1 MSYEDVSSWL
11 SALGYGGI
19 GKALI
24 TRTGDVGRRP
34 YASELRDLLDEDGA
48 YRLDAVYLVEDTPTV
63 CFIKASRLPDETVVD
78 RLRQRLWNQNLASA
92 LLVLSNDE
100 LRAYSVPQWRKGDS
114 FQSLKA
120 SEARPDGNWSAS
132 EFESSTIQQRLSTW
146 FDPDRRVDRD
156 LLRQLSAAVLQMT
169 SGPTPAIPS
178 QLQAQMVMAQVLFI
192 SYLEH
197 RGIIGD
203 EYRRVHDLGKFHELI
218 KKRDAF
224 AIDKLLIQLKSDFNG
239 DFLRPREILWARLDR
254 RALDIIDRFLSRV
267 DLETGQRDFW
277 NYDFSQIPVELLSG
291 LYETFLQDKKKVD
304 GAYYTPRVLAELAV
318 EQAFEDIDDLSR
330 LKVYDGAC
338 GSGIL
343 LTTAFRKIIA
353 YQEYRLDRV
362 LDIRER
368 IELLHSTIYGGDINR
383 IACRVTAFSLYL
395 CLLERLTPSDLIRLH
410 TDGECKLPH
419 LINTN
424 IAEGRIKGDFFS
436 PRNQFAASGG
446 FDIILSNPPWR
457 ELKAG
462 EGLNAV
468 KWAAE
473 HKVAMPHKQIA
484 AAFSARA
491 RCAVRHGG
499 RIVLL
504 LPSSLITAPTNA
516 DFLRQLSVSVEI
528 DRIINLAD
536 FRRLLF
542 AKAEHACSILRAVNN
557 PPLDNGRMSG
567 HFQYWMP
574 KVDISFAF
582 NRLTLHDYDALDIAR
597 VALVEDN
604 SILRRRSWGSS
615 RDDALAKRLG
625 QFTSLKTVKAQR
637 GWVTAK
643 GYHMTDG
650 DKTADAAELLGFRFL
665 PTRVLNSPSAAID
678 TSLLAA
684 VPVER
689 GVAGIGDTRLY
700 KGPRV
705 LWPDGTSV
713 EIEVRAGYSD
723 IAFCFNSA
731 TGGIAFPDKDKGI
744 AKFVAC
750 YLRSSLA
757 KYWLILNGYS
767 STAERARV
775 SLAEILSLP
784 FIDPEDHGS
793 PETAV
798 KALTMACE
806 KIAQYQAL
814 IGTAFAE
821 AAYELVRDGIDD
833 IVFDYFGLTN
843 HERILVEDMVA
854 LAAKSLQPTSYDEL
868 FTPLQAEIDAKVSST
883 YVKQLEEA
891 LGMWSHCRGGNGS
904 ISVRCLDRAGIRTPL
919 DVVHVALRA
928 DGTKQRQVGMAQ
940 TCHGLISVIQDRISD
955 GTPLNF
961 FAMPNSTFVLG
972 DDIYIIKPSR
982 VRFWTRSAALRDADE
997 LVSLVAVGDEGRI
1010 H

>member
-1 MSYEDVSSWL
+1 MAYEDVHGWL
-11 SALGYGGI
+11 GALGYGGI
-19 GKALI
+19 GNALV

-34 YASELRDLLDEDGA
+34 YASELRDLLDEYGA

-63 CFIKASRLPDETVVD
+63 CFVHASRLPDEASVD
-78 RLRQRLWNQNLASA
+78 QLRQRLWNQNLASV
-92 LLVLSNDE
+92 LLVLGDEE
-100 LRAYSVPQWRKGDS
+100 LRAYSVPRWRKGDA
-114 FQSLKA
+114 FQSLTA
-120 SEARPDGNWSAS
+120 AQARPDGNWSAS
-132 EFESSTIQQRLSTW
+132 EFESSAVQQRLSAW

-156 LLRQLSAAVLQMT
+156 LLRQLSAAVLKMT
-169 SGPTPAIPS
+169 SGPTPAIAS

-203 EYRRVHDLGKFHELI
+203 DYRRAHDLRDFHTLI
-218 KKRDAF
+218 KQRDA
-224 AIDKLLIQLKSDFNG
+224 AGIDRLLVQLKSDFNG
-239 DFLRPREILWARLDR
+239 DFLRPREIGWARLDG
-254 RALDIIDRFLSRV
+254 RALDIVDHFLSRV

-318 EQAFEDIDDLSR
+318 EQAFEGFDDLSC

-353 YQEYRLDRV
+353 YKEHSLERV
-362 LDIRER
+362 LDIHER
-368 IELLHSTIYGGDINR
+368 IALLRATIFGSDINR

-395 CLLERLTPSDLIRLH
+395 CLLERLTPRDLVSLQN
-410 TDGECKLPH
+410 DGECKLPH

-424 IAEGRIKGDFFS
+424 IAEGRVRGDFFS
-436 PRNQFAASGG
+436 VKNPFATSGG
-446 FDIILSNPPWR
+446 FDVILSNPPWR

-462 EGLNAV
+462 EAPNAV
-468 KWAAE
+468 KWAAAN
-473 HKVAMPHKQIA
+473 KIAMPHRQIA

-491 RCAVRHGG
+491 RCAVRRGG

-516 DFLRQLSVSVEI
+516 DFLRQLSVAVEI

-557 PPLDNGRMSG
+557 PPIENGKMVG
-567 HFQYWMP
+567 HLQYWMP

-604 SILRRRSWGSS
+604 SILRRRSWGGS
-615 RDDALAKRLG
+615 RDEALSKRLG
-625 QFTSLKTVKAQR
+625 QFTSLKQVKTRR
-637 GWVTAK
+637 GWFTAK
-643 GYHMTDG
+643 GYHMKDG
-650 DKTADAAELLGFRFL
+650 DKVVDPTPLLNFEYL
-665 PTRVLNSPSAAID
+665 PTPALNSPSAAID
-678 TSLLAA
+678 TSLLTAL
-684 VPVER
+684 PLGR
-689 GVAGIGDTRLY
+689 GVASLGDLRMY
-700 KGPRV
+700 DGPRV

-713 EIEVRAGYSD
+713 EIEIRAGYSD
-723 IAFCFNSA
+723 RPFCFNSA
-731 TGGIAFPDKDKGI
+731 TGGIAFPEADTAI

-750 YLRSSLA
+750 YLRSNLA

-767 STAERARV
+767 ATAERARV
-775 SLAEILSLP
+775 SLAEVLSLP
-784 FIDPEDHGS
+784 FIDPADHGN
-793 PETAV
+793 PEFAAE
-798 KALTMACE
+798 ALRLAGE
-806 KIAQYQAL
+806 KIAQHQTL
-814 IGTAFAE
+814 IGTTFSE
-821 AAYELVRDGIDD
+821 ATYELAQDGIDE
-833 IVFDYFGLTN
+833 IVFDYFGLTD
-843 HERILVEDMVA
+843 HERILVEDMVG

-868 FTPLQAEIDAKVSST
+868 FTPLQAEIDKKIASI
-883 YVKQLEEA
+883 YVAQLEEA
-891 LGMWSHCRGGNGS
+891 LRLWSQRRGGSGS
-904 ISVRCLDRAGIRTPL
+904 ISVRCLDRAGTKTPL

-928 DGTKQRQVGMAQ
+928 DDGTQRQIGAAQ
-940 TCHGLISVIQDRISD
+940 TCRELIGIIQDRIS
-955 GTPLNF
+955 GGAPLNF

-972 DDIYIIKPSR
+972 DDIYIVKPSR
-982 VRFWTRSAALRDADE
+982 IRFWTRSAALRDADE
-997 LVSLVAVGDEGRI
+997 LVSLVAVGAEGTL

>member
-1 MSYEDVSSWL
+1 MSYEHVSDWL
-11 SALGYGGI
+11 AALGYGGL
-19 GKALI
+19 GRALF
-24 TRTGDVGRRP
+24 TRTDDVGRRP
-34 YASELRDLLDEDGA
+34 YASELRDLLDEHGA
-48 YRLDAVYLVEDTPTV
+48 YQLDAVYLVEDTPTV
-63 CFIKASRLPDETVVD
+63 CFINASRLPDEAFVD
-78 RLRQRLWNQNLASA
+78 QLRQRLWNQNLASV
-92 LLVLSNDE
+92 LLVLGNDE
-100 LRAYSVPQWRKGDS
+100 LRAYSVPRWRKGDS

-120 SEARPDGNWSAS
+120 SKARPDGNWSAS
-132 EFESSTIQQRLSTW
+132 EFESSTVQQRLTDW

-169 SGPTPAIPS
+169 SGPTPAIPN

-203 EYRRVHDLGKFHELI
+203 DYRHAHGLGEFHELI
-218 KKRDAF
+218 KRRDAS

-254 RALDIIDRFLSRV
+254 RALDIVDRFLSRV
-267 DLETGQRDFW
+267 NLQTGQRDFW
-277 NYDFSQIPVELLSG
+277 NYDFRQIPVELLSG

-318 EQAFEDIDDLSR
+318 EQAFEDYDDLSQ

-353 YQEYRLDRV
+353 YQEYKLDRI
-362 LDIRER
+362 LDVNER
-368 IELLHSTIYGGDINR
+368 IQLLRSTIFGGDINR

-395 CLLERLTPSDLIRLH
+395 CLLERLTPSDLLRLQ

-424 IAEGRIKGDFFS
+424 IVEGKIRGDFFS
-436 PRNQFAASGG
+436 SRNEFAESGG

-462 EGLNAV
+462 EGVTAV
-468 KWAAE
+468 KWATA
-473 HKVAMPHKQIA
+473 HKVALPHRQIA

-491 RCAVRHGG
+491 RCAVRSGG

-542 AKAEHACSILRAVNN
+542 AKAEHACSILRAVNSS
-557 PPLDNGRMSG
+557 PLENGRMTG
-567 HFQYWMP
+567 RFQYWMP

-597 VALVEDN
+597 IDLIDDN

-615 RDDALAKRLG
+615 RDDALSKRLG
-625 QFTSLKTVKAQR
+625 QFTSLKTVKASR
-637 GWVTAK
+637 AWTTAK

-650 DKTADAAELLGFRFL
+650 AKAADPADLLRFRFL
-665 PTRVLNSPSAAID
+665 PTSVLNSPSAAID
-678 TSLLAA
+678 TSLLTA

-689 GVAGIGDTRLY
+689 GVASLGDTRMY
-700 KGPRV
+700 EGPRV

-723 IAFCFNSA
+723 VAFCFNSA
-731 TGGIAFPDKDKGI
+731 VGGIAFPKRDKDV

-775 SLAEILSLP
+775 TLAEILSLP
-784 FIDPEDHGS
+784 FIDPDDHAS
-793 PETAV
+793 PETAS
-798 KALTMACE
+798 KALQMACE
-806 KIAQYQAL
+806 KIGHHQSL

-821 AAYELVRDGIDD
+821 AFYEIAHDGIDD
-833 IVFDYFGLTN
+833 IVFDYFGLTD

-854 LAAKSLQPTSYDEL
+854 LSAKSLQPTSYDEL
-868 FTPLQAEIDAKVSST
+868 FTPLQAEIDKKVSSI
-883 YVKQLEEA
+883 YVNQLEEA
-891 LGMWSHCRGGNGS
+891 LGIWSLCRGGSGL
-904 ISVRCLDRAGIRTPL
+904 ISVRCLDRAGVRTPL
-919 DVVHVALRA
+919 DVVHVALGA
-928 DGTKQRQVGMAQ
+928 DGSIKQKIGVAQ
-940 TCHGLISVIQDRISD
+940 TCQELISIIQERIS
-955 GTPLNF
+955 GGNPMNF

-972 DDIYIIKPSR
+972 NDIYIIKPAR
-982 VRFWTRSAALRDADE
+982 IRFWTRSAALRDADE
-997 LVSLVAVGDEGRI
+997 LVSLITAGDEGTI